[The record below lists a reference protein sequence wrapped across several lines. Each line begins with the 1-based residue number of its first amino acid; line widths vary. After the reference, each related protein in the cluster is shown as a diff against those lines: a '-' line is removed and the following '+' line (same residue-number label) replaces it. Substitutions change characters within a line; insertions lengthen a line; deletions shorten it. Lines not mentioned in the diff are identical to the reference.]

1 MWNQGNYQ
9 FNMNQNNFMNNNQFH
24 NNVNNGIQ
32 NGFNNM
38 NNNMNPM
45 INMNQMNKM
54 NNMGIQ
60 MNMMNDS
67 FNLMNNQMNQNNMMT
82 MSNIPINNNII
93 NNPMFQMCNLM
104 NNNNS
109 FQMMQT
115 GNNINK
121 EEIKNLV
128 IIFRISKGQQAPLM
142 VQCQSNEKMEEA
154 VDKFC
159 NKSGMRNIDGYYFIY
174 NAKRVDFNATLEENG
189 IVDNSNIFIV
199 EKSQEQISKEKELNI
214 NQNINNNSSVL
225 EEEWLLIFHN
235 QNRIGSDITIKIGK
249 TKLVREAI
257 NKFCQSLDISKS
269 TQKYFK
275 FIFNNNELFKDMQ
288 ICQSGLNNGSKILVI
303 DYSGLVGA

>member
-1 MWNQGNYQ
+1 MPNIQD
-9 FNMNQNNFMNNNQFH
+9 NQNQYFNLNESYLEDLIRPYKEKIEKLERELKEKQKEIDKLKLKLFKNNTVNKNKQQFMNNMGNQINNNQF
-24 NNVNNGIQ
+24 N
-32 NGFNNM
+32 
-38 NNNMNPM
+38 
-45 INMNQMNKM
+45 NMNQMNNM
-54 NNMGIQ
+54 NDMGIQ
-60 MNMMNDS
+60 MNMMNNS

-174 NAKRVDFNATLEENG
+174 NAKRVDLNATLEENG
-189 IVDNSNIFIV
+189 IVNNSNIFIV
-199 EKSQEQISKEKELNI
+199 ISEPMR
-214 NQNINNNSSVL
+214 
-225 EEEWLLIFHN
+225 F
-235 QNRIGSDITIKIGK
+235 
-249 TKLVREAI
+249 
-257 NKFCQSLDISKS
+257 
-269 TQKYFK
+269 
-275 FIFNNNELFKDMQ
+275 
-288 ICQSGLNNGSKILVI
+288 
-303 DYSGLVGA
+303 